1 MRAPRPLIPHPLL
14 LVVEGVVLIAGH
26 VVFFNRLW
34 HAGVSLAVVSG
45 LVLLIP
51 VKHLGVFGSLYG
63 LFRRRSQRWK
73 DDGSARPA
81 GKLKES

>member
-1 MRAPRPLIPHPLL
+1 MKADSRLITHPLL
-14 LVVEGVVLIAGH
+14 LVVGGVALIAGH

-45 LVLLIP
+45 LLLVMI

-73 DDGSARPA
+73 DDGSARPNQ
-81 GKLKES
+81 KS

>member
-1 MRAPRPLIPHPLL
+1 MKAHSRLITHPLL
-14 LVVEGVVLIAGH
+14 LVVGGVVLIAVH

-34 HAGVSLAVVSG
+34 HAGASLAVVSG
-45 LVLLIP
+45 LLLVMI

-73 DDGSARPA
+73 DDGSA
-81 GKLKES
+81 GSNQKT